1 MVRQEKE
8 KMIAEQRLWIAV
20 ITLALKDALGIHA
33 NNVNETQKAKR
44 WLNLNNKTF
53 VLACALGLL
62 EPEWVLRKY
71 IQAKEKRKANN
82 YKTITL
88 KKDFLTTR

>member
-1 MVRQEKE
+1 
-8 KMIAEQRLWIAV
+8 MIAEQRLWIAV

-33 NNVNETQKAKR
+33 NNVNEKQKAKR

-53 VLACALGLL
+53 VLVCALGLL

-71 IQAKEKRKANN
+71 IEAKEKRKVNN
-82 YKTITL
+82 YKTMTL
-88 KKDFLTTR
+88 KKIF